1 MLYHIVGTLI
11 ERENLKRLEMNKTEE
26 QANVVSIADFKE
38 TQSLKKSEV
47 EYKEYLSLLKAAEL
61 ENEVLHILDD
71 SRSLEFDLSLSDKS
85 KLIFSEIA
93 DRTTQ
98 PISKYIQNL
107 KGKLEL

>member
-1 MLYHIVGTLI
+1 
-11 ERENLKRLEMNKTEE
+11 MNKT
-26 QANVVSIADFKE
+26 QKHANVVSIADYRE
-38 TQSLKKSEV
+38 TQGLKSSEG
-47 EYKEYLSLLKAAEL
+47 EYKEYLTLLKAGEL

-71 SRSLEFDLSLSDKS
+71 SKSLEFDLSLSDKS